1 MSQNDIDKARANDLI
16 TPSGQTNDSLPDEV
30 KADENANDEAVLKT
44 NNQESSI
51 AQSEDVQDNQADAP
65 TPKKGGNGQTLMV
78 ALILCLVCSIL
89 VSAVAV
95 GLKPKQQANQA
106 LDRNKNI
113 LIAGGLAE
121 ATATSSEVDDKFK
134 DFEVKLVNLATGKY
148 ATSEELSSVGI
159 GDVSAYDANAAS
171 KDPKLN
177 NPLTEDPAGIKATP
191 KFAKIYV
198 KPDAEGK
205 PELVVLPVHGYGLWG
220 TMYAFLTLEGDLNT
234 IKGISFYEHKETPGL
249 GALVAEPKWRN
260 QLVGKQA
267 YNENGQVA
275 TGVVKAGTPKPNPN
289 YVDGVSG
296 ATLTSR
302 GVHNLLQFWL
312 GEQGYKPFL
321 DNLKKGGA

>member
-1 MSQNDIDKARANDLI
+1 MSNDIDKVKTSDLV
-16 TPSGQTNDSLPDEV
+16 TPSGQTNDPLPDNV
-30 KADENANDEAVLKT
+30 KADENANDEAVLKSNDKEAKDNT
-44 NNQESSI
+44 QAKKTDKEQSS
-51 AQSEDVQDNQADAP
+51 A
-65 TPKKGGNGQTLMV
+65 PKKGGNAQTLMV
-78 ALILCLVCSIL
+78 ALVLCLVCSIL

-121 ATATSSEVDDKFK
+121 ASTSSSEVDERFK
-134 DFEVKLVNLATGKY
+134 DFEVKLVNLATGEY
-148 ATSEELSSVGI
+148 ATEEELSSAGI
-159 GDVSAYDANAAS
+159 SDVNAYDANAAA

-191 KFAKIYV
+191 KYAKVYI
-198 KPDAEGK
+198 KPDASGK

-220 TMYAFLTLEGDLNT
+220 TMYAFLTLESDLNT

-249 GALVAEPKWRN
+249 GSLVAEPKWRS

-267 YNENGQVA
+267 YDESGQVV
-275 TGVVKAGTPKPNPN
+275 TGVVKAGTPKPNEN